1 MDGSFPRKVPDL
13 VYIEILLGLQI
24 FAIDRFSKAF
34 PYPSFDVKDLH
45 LVDNGVIKHLFPEL
59 AENDWQILI
68 GHFLGVDHCGHR

>member
-1 MDGSFPRKVPDL
+1 MDGSFSWKVVGIL
-13 VYIEILLGLQI
+13 SCLYIYLLNRYLP
-24 FAIDRFSKAF
+24 DRFNKAF
-34 PYPSFDVKDLH
+34 PYPAFDVKDLH